1 MFGTILITTSE
12 SELLCL
18 KVVGDSGCKEVKVF
32 SGDTLDHIK
41 NLQGHRGSVT
51 GLVFRKG
58 THTLYSASED
68 RSVKVWNL
76 DDMAYVESL

>member
-1 MFGTILITTSE
+1 M
-12 SELLCL
+12 
-18 KVVGDSGCKEVKVF
+18 F
-32 SGDTLDHIK
+32 SGDSLDHIK
-41 NLQGHRGSVT
+41 NLQGHRNFVT
-51 GLVFRKG
+51 GLVFRKD

>member
-1 MFGTILITTSE
+1 
-12 SELLCL
+12 
-18 KVVGDSGCKEVKVF
+18 VF
-32 SGDTLDHIK
+32 SGDTLEHIK
-41 NLQGHRGSVT
+41 NLQGHRGLVS

-58 THTLYSASED
+58 TLTLYSAYED

>member
-1 MFGTILITTSE
+1 MLKVINVFVCQFF
-12 SELLCL
+12 CL
-18 KVVGDSGCKEVKVF
+18 KVVGDTGCKDIKVF
-32 SGDTLDHIK
+32 CANTLNHIK
-41 NLQGHRGSVT
+41 NLQGHRSNVT
-51 GLVFRKG
+51 GLVFRKD

>member
-1 MFGTILITTSE
+1 MIHF
-12 SELLCL
+12 LLQ
-18 KVVGDSGCKEVKVF
+18 VVGDKASKNIKVLSGADL
-32 SGDTLDHIK
+32 SHIK
-41 NLQGHRGSVT
+41 DLQGHRGIVT
-51 GLVFRKG
+51 GLVFRKN

>member
-1 MFGTILITTSE
+1 
-12 SELLCL
+12 
-18 KVVGDSGCKEVKVF
+18 VF
-32 SGDTLDHIK
+32 SADTLNHIK
-41 NLQGHRGSVT
+41 NLQGHRGRVT
-51 GLVFRKG
+51 GLVFRKN

>member
-1 MFGTILITTSE
+1 MYIFYVRHVFNSRMIFQ
-12 SELLCL
+12 
-18 KVVGDSGCKEVKVF
+18 VVGDGGCKDIKVF
-32 SGDTLDHIK
+32 CGESLNLLK
-41 NLQGHRGSVT
+41 NLQGHRGIIT
-51 GLVFRKG
+51 GLIFRKD